1 MSFYECSASLWV
13 LVRLSVLLWV
23 CRQLALRV
31 SLCELF
37 ESLRVFDELQC
48 GYARISVLRCARSHA
63 AALLTLWVL
72 MCMKAFCEFLSELL
86 ARAWRC
92 QKTGA
97 SGKVWE
103 NKCSAFLWVS
113 QWVAR
118 SRLAS
123 FKSFQLSLR
132 YQLLRASQ
140 RSSQKAKSKAK
151 EAMMSFQLWE
161 RSTKTCRHGLSFQ
174 KLSTFTKT
182 CRHSLAFKS
191 FQLSYFFLRV

>member
-1 MSFYECSASLWV
+1 MSFCECSASLWV
-13 LVRLSVLLWV
+13 LVRLSVLPWV

-118 SRLAS
+118 SRLAF

-132 YQLLRASQ
+132 ELLRDLLKK
-140 RSSQKAKSKAK
+140 QKAKQKKQWWASNFEK
-151 EAMMSFQLWE
+151 EARKHADM
-161 RSTKTCRHGLSFQ
+161 
-174 KLSTFTKT
+174 
-182 CRHSLAFKS
+182 
-191 FQLSYFFLRV
+191 V

>member
-1 MSFYECSASLWV
+1 MRFCEYSEFHWV
-13 LVRLSVLLWV
+13 SVRLSLCIYLG
-23 CRQLALRV
+23 LPSALRGY
-31 SLCELF
+31 LCELS

-72 MCMKAFCEFLSELL
+72 TCMKAFCEFLSELL

-132 YQLLRASQ
+132 YQLLRELL
-140 RSSQKAKSKAK
+140 RDLLKKQKAKQKKQWWTSNFEK
-151 EAMMSFQLWE
+151 EAPKHADM
-161 RSTKTCRHGLSFQ
+161 
-174 KLSTFTKT
+174 
-182 CRHSLAFKS
+182 
-191 FQLSYFFLRV
+191 V

>member
-1 MSFYECSASLWV
+1 MRFCEYSEFLRVS
-13 LVRLSVLLWV
+13 VRLSLCISLG
-23 CRQLALRV
+23 LPSALRGY
-31 SLCELF
+31 LCELS
-37 ESLRVFDELQC
+37 ESLRVFELQC

-92 QKTGA
+92 QKTGEY
-97 SGKVWE
+97 GKVWE

-132 YQLLRASQ
+132 YQLLRELL
-140 RSSQKAKSKAK
+140 RDLLRDLLKKQKAKRKKQWWASNFEK
-151 EAMMSFQLWE
+151 EAPKHADM
-161 RSTKTCRHGLSFQ
+161 
-174 KLSTFTKT
+174 
-182 CRHSLAFKS
+182 
-191 FQLSYFFLRV
+191 V